1 MGVYRV
7 GIAYILLGGLG
18 FIMLTAGMI
27 LVRFDYIFIR
37 KSQSELLEELPKI
50 LNKKL
55 KHTQKTYK
63 EKAAD
68 EKYLRY
74 SL

>member
-1 MGVYRV
+1 
-7 GIAYILLGGLG
+7 
-18 FIMLTAGMI
+18 MLTAGMI
-27 LVRFDYIFIR
+27 LVRFDYIFKR

-50 LNKKL
+50 LNKNSNTPKNI
-55 KHTQKTYK
+55 QK
-63 EKAAD
+63 KAAD